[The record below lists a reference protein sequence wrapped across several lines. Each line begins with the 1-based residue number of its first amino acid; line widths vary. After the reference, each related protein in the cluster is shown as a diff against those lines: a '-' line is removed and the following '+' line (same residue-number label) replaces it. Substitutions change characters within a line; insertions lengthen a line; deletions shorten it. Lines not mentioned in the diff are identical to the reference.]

1 MDHTLTDSPRTF
13 TAMFGRAR
21 DRVLWGFIA
30 VAVVSAALLMS
41 GLLSED
47 AAFDFSSI
55 MYVIVPVGAGVAVMG
70 AALTLRGQERIAW
83 FLIGAGGLFWGL
95 GEVIWVLYEY
105 VFVAEVPYPGWADV
119 FYVAGY
125 PVVFVGILL
134 LPHVKPRRLERF
146 RLTLDALAGTV
157 AVAAIMWVWYLSD
170 QIYLDPEAGFLE
182 QFINIMY
189 PLGDL
194 ILLIAV
200 MILAI
205 RRSTRRFDMR
215 LIALGASLLI
225 GVLADI
231 IYVVQVEAD
240 TYVTGGWLD
249 ALWLADYAFFA
260 LAAWYLLHPGTE
272 TEQTDRSTRY
282 WQMVAPYGAVAL
294 LFVLTLWSV
303 GGEGSVLEIATAVV
317 AILVIARQGV
327 AIRENRELVERQRN
341 DLIASISHELRTP
354 MTSVTGFTAIL
365 DEEWESLDRAESAE
379 MVSIVNQQAQH
390 VNRIVT
396 DLVGLARDTL
406 EFHNL
411 TLEPCDLA
419 TLVANAQ
426 TMLATEFNGDI
437 TVDTH
442 LKPNLW
448 VEADP
453 QRFTQVMVNLLT
465 NAARY
470 GNGNIR
476 VDAFSSDGTAILEI
490 HDNGPGIPKRHE
502 ETIWERFERGTHRYD
517 ATIPGSGV
525 GLPIARALIEA
536 HGGTITQHRSTHLGG
551 ACFMVS
557 LPTTSP
563 PATTPK
569 QHATAAAA

>member
-13 TAMFGRAR
+13 AGMFGRRR

-30 VAVVSAALLMS
+30 VAVVSAALLAS

-47 AAFDFSSI
+47 AAFDFSSFV
-55 MYVIVPVGAGVAVMG
+55 YVIVPVGAGVAVMG
-70 AALTLRGQERIAW
+70 AALTLRGRERSAW
-83 FLIGAGGLFWGL
+83 FVIGTGGLLWGL

-105 VFVAEVPYPGWADV
+105 VLVVEVPYPGLADAL
-119 FYVAGY
+119 FLAAY

-146 RLTLDALAGTV
+146 RLSLDALAGTV
-157 AVAAIMWVWYLSD
+157 AVAAIMWVWYLRD
-170 QIYLDPEAGFLE
+170 QIYLDPEVGFLE
-182 QFINIMY
+182 QFVNIMY
-189 PLGDL
+189 PLADL

-200 MILAI
+200 LILTI

-215 LIALGASLLI
+215 LIALGASLLV
-225 GVLADI
+225 GVIADI
-231 IYVVQVEAD
+231 IFVLQVEAD
-240 TYVTGGWLD
+240 TYASGGWLD
-249 ALWLADYAFFA
+249 ALWLVDYAFFA
-260 LAAWYLLHPGTE
+260 LAAWFLLHPGTE
-272 TEQTDRSTRY
+272 SEQADRSTRY

-294 LFVLTLWSV
+294 LFVLTLRSV
-303 GGEGSVLEIATAVV
+303 SGEGSVLEIATAVV

-379 MVSIVNQQAQH
+379 MVSIVNRQAQH

-406 EFHNL
+406 EFQNL
-411 TLEPCDLA
+411 ALEPCDLA
-419 TLVANAQ
+419 ALVANAE

-437 TVDTH
+437 TVDTR
-442 LKPNLW
+442 LTPNLW

-476 VDAFSSDGTAILEI
+476 VDASKSDGTAILEI

-536 HGGTITQHRSTHLGG
+536 HGGTITQRRSTHLGG
-551 ACFMVS
+551 ACFVVS

-563 PATTPK
+563 PAQTPK

>member
-1 MDHTLTDSPRTF
+1 VDHTLTDSPKTF
-13 TAMFGRAR
+13 AAMFGRRR

-30 VAVVSAALLMS
+30 VTLVSAALLAS
-41 GLLSED
+41 GLLSEE
-47 AAFDFSSI
+47 AAFDFSSFV
-55 MYVIVPVGAGVAVMG
+55 YVIVPVGAGVAVMA
-70 AALTLRGQERIAW
+70 AALTLGGRERIAW
-83 FLIGAGGLFWGL
+83 FVIGTGGLLWGL

-105 VFVAEVPYPGWADV
+105 VLVVEVPYPGLADAL
-119 FYVAGY
+119 FLVAY

-146 RLTLDALAGTV
+146 RLSLDALAGTV
-157 AVAAIMWVWYLSD
+157 AVAAIMWVWYLRD

-182 QFINIMY
+182 QFVNIMY
-189 PLGDL
+189 PLADV

-200 MILAI
+200 LILTI

-215 LIALGASLLI
+215 LIALGASLLV
-225 GVLADI
+225 GVIADI
-231 IYVVQVEAD
+231 IFVLQVEAD
-240 TYVTGGWLD
+240 TYASGGWLD
-249 ALWLADYAFFA
+249 ALWLVDYAFFA
-260 LAAWYLLHPGTE
+260 LAAWFLLHPGSE
-272 TEQTDRSTRY
+272 SEQADRSTRY

-294 LFVLTLWSV
+294 LFVLTLRSV

-411 TLEPCDLA
+411 TLERCDVA
-419 TLVANAQ
+419 ALVANVE
-426 TMLATEFNGDI
+426 TMLATELNGDI

-442 LKPNLW
+442 LEPNLW
-448 VEADP
+448 VKADP
-453 QRFTQVMVNLLT
+453 QRFTQVLVNLLT

-470 GNGNIR
+470 GDGNIR
-476 VDAFSSDGTAILEI
+476 VDAFNSNGTAILEI
-490 HDNGPGIPKRHE
+490 HDNGPGIPKRYE
-502 ETIWERFERGTHRYD
+502 ETIWERFERGPHRYD

-525 GLPIARALIEA
+525 GLPIARALIES
-536 HGGTITQHRSTHLGG
+536 HHGTITQHRSTHLGG
-551 ACFMVS
+551 ACFVVS

-563 PATTPK
+563 PAQTPK